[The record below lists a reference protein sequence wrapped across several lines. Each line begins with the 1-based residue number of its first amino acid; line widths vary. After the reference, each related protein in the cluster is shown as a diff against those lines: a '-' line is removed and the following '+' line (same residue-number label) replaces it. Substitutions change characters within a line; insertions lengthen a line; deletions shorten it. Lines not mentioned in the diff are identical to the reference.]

1 MLRRIGRFFLAI
13 LATVG
18 ALVVASIGFWL
29 FVILSDSPAP
39 MPSRVLLTLDLDKG
53 VAEAPADTPLAL
65 VTGQHDYVLRDV
77 VDALAVASA
86 DPRVQGLFVTLD
98 GAKLPMAQAQEL
110 RRAVLAFRQ
119 AGKKALVFS
128 HTLGEMGP
136 ATIDYYLAS
145 AFGEIWLQPS
155 GDLAIT
161 GFRLESP
168 FLNEALVDLGIQ
180 PQVAAR
186 HEFKSAHEI
195 VTRTGFSREAKATL
209 GGLIDSWV
217 EQVVAGI
224 AETRKLDPAVVRKLI
239 DTAPL
244 MAAEAKDAG
253 LVDRLGY
260 AGDARLALAPDEVD
274 RMDVRDYLDRAGRP
288 GDKAD
293 KKIALIYGVGQVML
307 GGDEGGAF
315 DDGSRMTVDK
325 LVGAFRD
332 AALDED
338 VEAILFRVDS
348 PGGSYVASDAI
359 YDAVREARA
368 AGKPVVV
375 SMGNMAASGGYFV
388 SMPASLIFAEPGT
401 VTGSIGVFAGKVA
414 LAEFWP
420 KLGIHW
426 DSLERGA
433 NSSIWSLNEPFSE
446 SAWARLNLILDRIY
460 ADFTGKVGQ
469 TRNLTP
475 EKLDEVARGRV
486 WSGAD
491 AHRLGLVDRLG
502 GLGDGLAAAKEL
514 AGLPPGREVAVTVF
528 PKPKRP
534 IVLLFEALEAGGV
547 TAHGLGVL
555 ATRLNRLGT
564 IAEPLLRGVETRPG
578 ALRAP
583 DLR

>member
-1 MLRRIGRFFLAI
+1 MLRRIGRFFLVL
-13 LATVG
+13 LALIG
-18 ALVVASIGFWL
+18 ASVVASIGLWL
-29 FVILSDSPAP
+29 FVILSDTPAP
-39 MPSRVLLTLDLDKG
+39 MPSRMLLTLDLDKG
-53 VAEAPADTPLAL
+53 IAEAPADTPLAL
-65 VTGQHDYVLRDV
+65 LSGQRDHVLRDV
-77 VDALAVASA
+77 VDALAVAA
-86 DPRVQGLFVTLD
+86 GDQRVQGLFVTLD
-98 GAKLPMAQAQEL
+98 GARLPMAQAQEL

-119 AGKKALVFS
+119 AGKKTLVFS

-136 ATIDYYLAS
+136 ATVDYYLAS
-145 AFGEIWLQPS
+145 AFGEVWLQPS
-155 GDLAIT
+155 GDLGIT

-168 FLNEALVDLGIQ
+168 FLREALGDLGIE

-195 VTRTGFSREAKATL
+195 VTRTGFSREAKETL
-209 GGLIDSWV
+209 GGLIDAWV

-224 AETRKLDPAVVRKLI
+224 AEARKLDPAVVRTLI

-244 MAAEAKDAG
+244 TASEAKDAG

-260 AGDARLALAPDEVD
+260 AGEARLALAPDEVD
-274 RMDVRDYLDRAGRP
+274 RMDLREYLDRAGRP
-288 GDKAD
+288 GDKAE

-307 GGDEGGAF
+307 GGDDGGPF
-315 DDGSRMTVDK
+315 DDGARMTADK
-325 LVGAFRD
+325 LVQAFRD
-332 AALDED
+332 AVEDED

-359 YDAVREARA
+359 FAAVREARA

-414 LAEFWP
+414 LAEFWA
-420 KLGIHW
+420 KLDVHW

-433 NSSIWSLNEPFSE
+433 NASIWSFNEPFSE
-446 SAWARLNLILDRIY
+446 PAWRRLNLILDRIY
-460 ADFTGKVGQ
+460 ADFTGKVAE
-469 TRNLTP
+469 TRRLTP
-475 EKLDEVARGRV
+475 EKLDQVARGRV

-491 AHRLGLVDRLG
+491 AHRIGLVDRLG

-514 AGLPPGREVAVTVF
+514 AGLPPGQEVAVAVF

-534 IVLLFEALEAGGV
+534 IMLLLEALEAGGV
-547 TAHGLGVL
+547 TARGLGVL
-555 ATRLNRLGT
+555 AARLDRLGT
-564 IAEPLLRGVETRPG
+564 VAEPLLRGLEARPG